1 MNTQAPS
8 TPLPKEKLDEKER
21 KSKYKF
27 QADSLSKAKKAIAGT
42 PTEPSRN
49 VPGKPLVDFFIF
61 AKFPAEIQDEVW
73 ETVCFQDTP
82 TISIIVEQASI
93 KMVGPLSK
101 FPYFLHATSGAR
113 GIGLRYYEV
122 LTSFDIFDREYRAAL
137 NLQAV
142 ATNAPNT
149 WLAPP
154 GVWAPAAG
162 VLGHGPGAQVGLH
175 GQMNQAA
182 QVMGQ
187 FGPGH
192 VLGTAGNN
200 PNTNNGPFPNAP
212 PTPLVGPFG
221 PPLPI
226 LNIAQR
232 IGGTPALAK
241 NRVILMDAF
250 PVLAG
255 NVVGLCDESG
265 PTHPLLPVEPPR
277 AVLPGPPGYH
287 NFYANLSATTFKYV
301 FCGSISGIRR
311 VVLMD

>member
-93 KMVGPLSK
+93 KMIGPLPK

-175 GQMNQAA
+175 GQTNQAA
-182 QVMGQ
+182 QVMINSDLDMFLVQPETTQTQTMVLSQMLPLRHSWDHLVHLFQ
-187 FGPGH
+187 FSISP
-192 VLGTAGNN
+192 
-200 PNTNNGPFPNAP
+200 
-212 PTPLVGPFG
+212 
-221 PPLPI
+221 
-226 LNIAQR
+226 
-232 IGGTPALAK
+232 K
-241 NRVILMDAF
+241 E
-250 PVLAG
+250 LAG
-255 NVVGLCDESG
+255 HLPLQRTGLSSWTPFQSSLVMSLVSVMSQVRLIPFCQLSLHELSFRALQDTTTSM
-265 PTHPLLPVEPPR
+265 PICLPPR
-277 AVLPGPPGYH
+277 SSMYFAG
-287 NFYANLSATTFKYV
+287 LSLESAESF
-301 FCGSISGIRR
+301 
-311 VVLMD
+311 